1 MEQLRGLIGVTAYCN
16 FDPAFRR
23 RQLQS
28 NGFTSGRDAG
38 SFQNRTRLVRRV
50 MEGLQLYK
58 RAKRTTRNSS
68 FASKAKTARVREYKK
83 EGFQSSPVH
92 LKLQHA
98 ASVLPWAMLEA
109 QNLTVWLSR
118 MSLPEEFGRK

>member
-28 NGFTSGRDAG
+28 NGFTSRRDAG
-38 SFQNRTRLVRRV
+38 SFQNRTRLVRRAV
-50 MEGLQLYK
+50 EVLQLYK

-68 FASKAKTARVREYKK
+68 FASKAKTARVREYRE
-83 EGFQSSPVH
+83 EGFESSPG
-92 LKLQHA
+92 A
-98 ASVLPWAMLEA
+98 FETS
-109 QNLTVWLSR
+109 TR
-118 MSLPEEFGRK
+118 SLGIALGDARGAELDGMVVKDVTAGRI